1 MVNVIINVSVPV
13 SPPVSKDR
21 ASIVWGPTSV
31 TEPLML
37 AMVEPRAFIVAP
49 VTVAEIPSMYHSS
62 AASRVASLSLSSVT
76 VALKTKVGV
85 PAVVPAVGPV
95 TFTIGAVF
103 AAGVLTSTEAVPVA
117 PPLSVTV
124 RVIRNSSDAER
135 DESTAVYPSCGLEY
149 IPQVERTYE
158 HPIHVGGWDSA
169 VLGVQTKTAE
179 GDAIAG

>member
-1 MVNVIINVSVPV
+1 VVNVIINVSVPV

-76 VALKTKVGV
+76 VALKTKVGFRRSSR
-85 PAVVPAVGPV
+85 PWDPSRSLLAQC
-95 TFTIGAVF
+95 
-103 AAGVLTSTEAVPVA
+103 LLRECSH
-117 PPLSVTV
+117 PLRRCRSHH
-124 RVIRNSSDAER
+124 RCR
-135 DESTAVYPSCGLEY
+135 
-149 IPQVERTYE
+149 
-158 HPIHVGGWDSA
+158 
-169 VLGVQTKTAE
+169 
-179 GDAIAG
+179 